1 MLTTRF
7 LKTGLALSLSVG
19 ALSLSST
26 ALAANAVMYTPNNV
40 QTIDTALEI
49 ARKTAPDLSI
59 QQVTSG
65 AGALMK
71 RIEAEAQNPLG
82 DVVWG
87 AGYGTM
93 AAFQQNFEPYESPEN
108 KAIAQ
113 AFHGK
118 DSLWTSSNAHVM
130 VIMANERQLKG
141 LAAPKTW
148 SDLFEPQWK
157 GKIIIGDPASSG
169 SAYDQV
175 YGIYQLYGA
184 EGLNKLAANVIVSKS
199 SGQVYKSVA
208 NGEYP
213 LGVTMEYAAYAYVAG
228 GQKGIELIYPED
240 GTFVAP
246 EGVAVIKNP
255 KNGQEAAR
263 KLVDVLLSKEVQ
275 EAELVENFRRPT
287 RSDIN
292 VAELTQLPNLDQIK
306 VATIDPLKA
315 AAEYN
320 TVLDAWKQALAAA
333 GK

>member
-1 MLTTRF
+1 MLTQRF
-7 LKTGLALSLSVG
+7 LKTGLALSLSAG
-19 ALSLSST
+19 ALALSG
-26 ALAANAVMYTPNNV
+26 AAQAANVVMYTPNNV

-49 ARKTAPDLSI
+49 ARKTASDLSI

-87 AGYGTM
+87 AAYGTM
-93 AAFQQNFEPYESPEN
+93 AAFQQNFEPYESPEA
-108 KAIAQ
+108 KQIPEQ
-113 AFHGK
+113 FHGK
-118 DSLWTSSNAHVM
+118 DNLWTSSNAHVM
-130 VIMANERQLKG
+130 VIMVNERQLKG
-141 LAAPKTW
+141 QAAPKTW
-148 SDLFEPQWK
+148 KDLFDEQWK
-157 GKIIIGDPASSG
+157 DRIMIGDPASSG

-175 YGIYQLYGA
+175 YGIYQLYGD
-184 EGLNKLAANVIVSKS
+184 EGLQKLAANVIVSKS

-213 LGVTMEYAAYAYVAG
+213 LGVTMEYAAYSYVAG
-228 GQKGIELIYPED
+228 GQKGIGLVHPED
-240 GTFVAP
+240 GTFIAP
-246 EGVAVIKNP
+246 EAVAVIRNP

-292 VAELTQLPNLDQIK
+292 VAELTKLPNLDQIK
-306 VATIDPLKA
+306 VAAVDPLKA
-315 AAEYN
+315 AAEYD
-320 TVLDAWKQALAAA
+320 TVIEAWKKALAAA